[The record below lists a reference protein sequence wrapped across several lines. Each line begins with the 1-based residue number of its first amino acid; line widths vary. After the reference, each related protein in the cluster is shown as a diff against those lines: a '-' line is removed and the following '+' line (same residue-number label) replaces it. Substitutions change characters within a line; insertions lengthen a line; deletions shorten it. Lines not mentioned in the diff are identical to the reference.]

1 MKGLTSKVGWLWV
14 LLTWAIS
21 LVAFLAWQETVVRQ
35 QVLAAFASDMQG
47 ELYRFRATLRGI
59 LSTYEN
65 LPEFLAQQPIVTEF
79 LSNTSQQVESNSIN
93 HYLEQSNNVT
103 GAADIY
109 LLDPQGTTIAASNWQ
124 RPQSFLGRNFNFRP
138 YFQQAKQ
145 GNAGRY
151 FALGTTS
158 LQRGYYFSYPV
169 FQQDKLLGIVVVK
182 VDLANIEQSWQSA
195 FSHGSAQLLVTDSMG
210 VVFISSV
217 KRWLFHS
224 LGKLSDI
231 QQDQLQQEQRYVQRS
246 IPSLVKQ
253 VTPVVDKLTPAS
265 PALQKIQ
272 LVDSISE
279 TERHSSYLQHKLNM
293 PKAGWEL
300 HIWYDWGEVQRRV
313 NETLLV
319 YGLISWVLL
328 LVGLFIWQRYRTER
342 QLRIARDR
350 LEARVLMRTQD
361 LMKTNQRLKREI
373 EERQYT
379 EAKLRQTQEELIQ
392 AAKLAVLGQMSASIN
407 HELNQ
412 PITAIKG
419 LAENSIVFL
428 EKQQSALVAAN
439 LQRINRACERMGYI
453 VAQFKVFAR
462 KTPGELTLINL
473 VTAIHSAIDL
483 LKPQL
488 EKQRISVISKLPA
501 NGLWIRGDC
510 VWLEQVVVNLLT
522 NAMHELISKTNGVI
536 EVNLANFQDKVKLD
550 VQDNGRGIP
559 AHLLDKVFTPFYTTK
574 SDRQGLGLGLAISQR
589 IIESM
594 GGSIKARNLAQGGA
608 VFSVYLPAIDK

>member
-195 FSHGSAQLLVTDSMG
+195 FSHGYAQLLVTDSMG

-231 QQDQLQQEQRYVQRS
+231 QQDQLQQEQRYAQRS

-253 VTPVVDKLTPAS
+253 VTPVVDKLTPVS

-293 PKAGWEL
+293 PKAGWKL

-428 EKQQSALVAAN
+428 EKQQTALVAAN

-473 VTAIHSAIDL
+473 VTAIQSAIDL

-522 NAMHELISKTNGVI
+522 NAMHELVNKTNGVI
-536 EVNLANFQDKVKLD
+536 EVNLADFQDKVKLD

-608 VFSVYLPAIDK
+608 VFSVYLPVIDK